1 MIQQMQEMDGSR
13 RAQVLETLAE
23 LVISRGPAP
32 QVLVHG
38 PGSEA
43 VAEELS
49 RYLGT
54 IGHVPR
60 RRRLGGSGSPPARER
75 NPAATAAGRW
85 PATPE
90 WDIVVQVRDSGRP
103 EEPAEHSVHPPDV
116 VVDTRD
122 PERPVIRHVAVD
134 LPLSDVAR
142 VREIQAFFA
151 TRAAGWDARFG
162 DDIPAYAAAA
172 HEAGYAKGA
181 RVADIGCGTGRA
193 LPALRE
199 AVGEGGAVL
208 AIEVT
213 REMLDQVRATGRDA
227 AAHLL
232 LGDALRLPLA
242 TGSLGGIFA
251 AGLVNHWPEP
261 VPGLTELARVT
272 APGGRLAMF
281 HPTGRA
287 ALAARHGR
295 VVGPD
300 EPLSPGRLDDAL
312 AASGWVLRLYDDADE
327 RFLAVAER
335 RYP

>member
-1 MIQQMQEMDGSR
+1 
-13 RAQVLETLAE
+13 VLETLAE

-49 RYLGT
+49 RYLDT

-60 RRRLGGSGSPPARER
+60 RRRLARTDTVLVR
-75 NPAATAAGRW
+75 AKNAAATAAGRW

-103 EEPAEHSVHPPDV
+103 EGPADHPDHPPDV

-122 PERPVIRHVAVD
+122 PDRPVIRHVSVD

-142 VREIQAFFA
+142 VREIQAFFGA
-151 TRAAGWDARFG
+151 RAAGWDAKFG
-162 DDIPAYAAAA
+162 DDIPAYTAAA
-172 HEAGYAKGA
+172 HEAGYAPGA
-181 RVADIGCGTGRA
+181 IVADIGCGTGRA
-193 LPALRE
+193 LPALRA
-199 AVGEGGAVL
+199 AVGEAGAVL
-208 AIEVT
+208 AVEVT
-213 REMLDQVRATGRDA
+213 LEMLEQVRATGRDVEVS
-227 AAHLL
+227 LI
-232 LGDALRLPLA
+232 LGDALHLPLA

-261 VPGLTELARVT
+261 VAGLTELARVT
-272 APGGRLAMF
+272 ASGGRLAMF

-300 EPLSPGRLDDAL
+300 EPLSPGRLGDAL
-312 AASGWVLRLYDDADE
+312 AASGWRLDTYDDAPE

-335 RYP
+335 S